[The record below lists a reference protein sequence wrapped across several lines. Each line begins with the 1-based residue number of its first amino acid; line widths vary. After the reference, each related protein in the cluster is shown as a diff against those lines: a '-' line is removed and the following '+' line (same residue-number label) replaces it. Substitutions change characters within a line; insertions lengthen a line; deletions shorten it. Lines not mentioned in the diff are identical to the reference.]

1 MLKRLMEGKVMIEV
15 VNDIYTFIALA
26 MLGGY
31 ATFAFAVAYTSKS
44 IRALRT
50 GLILSV
56 LVVFFSGCASNPHGA
71 LSQGDTKACAP
82 YALTKASQRLGG
94 SVVASDIE
102 RIFYGVGEKM
112 GAMDV
117 ATTIRKAKDAGL
129 IEGGMEVFSMEHI
142 KLALLRGDVL
152 LTLPVYSGGLPSQ
165 FWATEGDLEG
175 QHAILCIGYKNG
187 LFTLLNSWGS
197 AWGSNG
203 RAWLWEDGLEEMVK
217 DGRARAWVI
226 K

>member
-1 MLKRLMEGKVMIEV
+1 MAEV
-15 VNDIYTFIALA
+15 VNDVYTFIALV

-31 ATFAFAVAYTSKS
+31 AMFAFIVAYMNKS
-44 IRALRT
+44 RRALQV
-50 GLILSV
+50 GFVLSM

-71 LSQGDTKACAP
+71 LCQGDTKACAP

-102 RIFYGVGEKM
+102 RLFYGAGEGL
-112 GAMDV
+112 GAMDM
-117 ATTIRKAKDAGL
+117 ATAIHKATNAGL

-165 FWATEGDLEG
+165 FWATEGEHEG

>member
-1 MLKRLMEGKVMIEV
+1 MAEV
-15 VNDIYTFIALA
+15 VNDIYTFIALV

-31 ATFAFAVAYTSKS
+31 ALFAFAVAYFNKS
-44 IRALRT
+44 RRALQV
-50 GLILSV
+50 GLVLSM
-56 LVVFFSGCASNPHGA
+56 LVVFFSGCASNPYGA
-71 LSQGDTKACAP
+71 LHQGDSNACAP

-102 RIFYGVGEKM
+102 RLFYGAGKGL
-112 GAMDV
+112 GAMDM
-117 ATTIRKAKDAGL
+117 ATAIHKATDAGL

-165 FWATEGDLEG
+165 FWATEGDYEG

-187 LFTLLNSWGS
+187 LFTLLNSYGP

-203 RAWLWEDGLEEMVK
+203 RCWLWEDGLEEMVR
-217 DGRARAWVI
+217 DGRSRAWVI